1 MNGTISSTTVAEKV
15 RKTRVSKACN
25 FCRKRK
31 VKCDGAQPCSNC
43 VHSDN
48 KVCEYPINC
57 RKPRQRK
64 QDHGQSVQRLERRLG
79 NLETLIMRLTSK
91 LDPSNEDR
99 NLLSID
105 DGSDD
110 SSTSDQSDNEAIDSG
125 VKSEEKSVSLKSDTT
140 PAETAEPGSFKNGT
154 TQPQQ
159 PQQPQKVIFMEQYF
173 GMHSLFNIF
182 SQKSIEWM
190 AQLLGPEDS
199 SYVRPLEALAYVFKR
214 CKEPPQTLLYGG
226 PQGGA
231 EQLIRI
237 QKGKPMED
245 PQLVYELLENYETIF
260 MVGYLCDL
268 KQIRAM
274 FDQLFNPRGSKKRPS
289 VPELLVMNVALLL
302 CISRE
307 QDIKRQRHSKSHLSR
322 KARPALDKLSLLDLQ
337 RMQDAYTSNA
347 LFYYSRVVLFNE
359 GIIAVQGILLLAMYI
374 ETCWTTSKTNYIMIS
389 VAVRLAQE
397 VGLHR
402 FESFEFLS
410 DDEKQQRRRLWWFCQ
425 YYDMELCYRAGRP
438 PLVNYL
444 DVSTF
449 SESDYGSFQY
459 DIPKEFMS
467 CTHWSQMAEEIRAA
481 PDDCIYQCGS
491 HFLMQ
496 LTKIR
501 AKSYNVLFS
510 ASAEHKSFFTISQ
523 TLTGLNQELV
533 DVCNSIPAMV
543 RPLFYDH
550 ADFDSRSREIFL
562 KLSDTSRDNLLT
574 LQLTYFIH
582 LMTINRLPFQIDYP
596 DHDQFCSESM
606 IFRELHTKSART
618 ILHLMRKLDRA
629 TASPSCVKWLSYYPF
644 AAYLSLIRT
653 CLHRPAHTDTY
664 LDLRLLIDISMNFF
678 SYFKNVEETSGINR
692 FEPLSREAATDGVS
706 RILLRIAVRYFE
718 KVTSYNLRAE
728 VAGLEDHL
736 ESVTKTFPD
745 LRNAEDTE
753 VFRFIFGEDR
763 LNWEA
768 QTAKETSSS
777 SGSAPDTFQGKED
790 SKDIPANYGVFF
802 DSVLNNP
809 FLEPSYSPMN
819 NLPNFFFDNNLG

>member
-1 MNGTISSTTVAEKV
+1 MNGTISSTTVSEKV

-48 KVCEYPINC
+48 KICEYPINC

-64 QDHGQSVQRLERRLG
+64 PDHGQNVQRLERRLG

-91 LDPSNEDR
+91 LDPNNEEDTS
-99 NLLSID
+99 LLAID
-105 DGSDD
+105 DGSDA
-110 SSTSDQSDNEAIDSG
+110 STTSQSDNEAMESG
-125 VKSEEKSVSLKSDTT
+125 EKLGGSLKSDTT
-140 PAETAEPGSFKNGT
+140 PAETAETGSFKNST
-154 TQPQQ
+154 DQAQQ
-159 PQQPQKVIFMEQYF
+159 PQQPQRKVIFMEQYY
-173 GMHSLFNIF
+173 GTHSLFNIF

-190 AQLLGPEDS
+190 AQLLGPEDR
-199 SYVRPLEALAYVFKR
+199 SYVRPLETLAYVFKM
-214 CKEPPQTLLYGG
+214 CKESPQAVSNVG
-226 PQGGA
+226 PQVGA
-231 EQLIRI
+231 EQLIKI
-237 QKGKPMED
+237 HKGKAVED
-245 PQLVYELLENYETIF
+245 PQLVYDLLENYDTIF
-260 MVGYLCDL
+260 MVSYLCDL
-268 KQIRAM
+268 KDIRAM
-274 FDQLFNPRGSKKRPS
+274 FDQLLGPHGSAKRPTM
-289 VPELLVMNVALLL
+289 PELLVMNVALLL

-307 QDIKRQRHSKSHLSR
+307 QDIRRQRHSKSHLSR
-322 KARPALDKLSLLDLQ
+322 KVRPALDKLTLLDLQ
-337 RMQDAYTSNA
+337 RMQDAYTNYA
-347 LFYYSRVVLFNE
+347 LFYYSKVSLFHE
-359 GIIAVQGILLLAMYI
+359 GIIAIQGILLLAMYI

-410 DDEKQQRRRLWWFCQ
+410 ENERNQRRRLWWFCQ
-425 YYDMELCYRAGRP
+425 YFDMELCYRAGRP

-449 SESDYGSFQY
+449 SENDYGGYQI
-459 DIPKEFMS
+459 DIPKELMS
-467 CTHWSQMAEEIRAA
+467 CSHWSQMAEEIRTA
-481 PDDCIYQCGS
+481 PDECIYQCTS

-523 TLTGLNQELV
+523 TLSSLNQELM
-533 DVCNSIPAMV
+533 DVSNSMPPVI

-550 ADFDSRSREIFL
+550 VDFDTRYREVVM
-562 KLSDTSRDNLLT
+562 KLSDTSRDNFLT
-574 LQLTYFIH
+574 FQLTYFIH

-596 DHDQFCSESM
+596 DHDQFCSESLN
-606 IFRELHTKSART
+606 FRELQSNSSRT
-618 ILHLMRKLDRA
+618 ILHLVRKLDRA

-644 AAYLSLIRT
+644 AAYMSMIRT

-664 LDLRLLIDISMNFF
+664 LDLKLLIDVSMNFF
-678 SYFKNVEETSGINR
+678 SYFKHVEETSGINR
-692 FEPLSREAATDGVS
+692 FHPLSREAATDGIA
-706 RILLRIAVRYFE
+706 RILLRIVVRYFQ
-718 KVTSYNLRAE
+718 KTTSYNLMAE
-728 VAGLEDHL
+728 IDGLEDHL
-736 ESVTKTFPD
+736 ESVTKIFPD
-745 LRNAEDTE
+745 LRTAEDTE

-768 QTAKETSSS
+768 QTAKETSSTNS
-777 SGSAPDTFQGKED
+777 SINDTFQGKD
-790 SKDIPANYGVFF
+790 DQKGAPLNYGLFF
-802 DSVLNNP
+802 DSGLNNP
-809 FLEPSYSPMN
+809 LLESSYSPMN